1 MIWSVWLLF
10 SVHFLHSFIVYDH
23 LWCLVLHL
31 LKLRLIWV
39 IIAFK
44 ASTTAALWHTISSI
58 LWQNHGLER
67 KRCLFVPIELI
78 LMNLTMLD
86 ISGVLVGSIA
96 IDDWNLKRGRRGV
109 TLVTKRLLL
118 RRKRR
123 GDHQGI
129 LLLLIG
135 VAVEWSA
142 KNLLLHG
149 MVLLWLLS
157 FCATV
162 LSKSQKL
169 FLFFNSLE

>member
-86 ISGVLVGSIA
+86 ISGVLGNIA
-96 IDDWNLKRGRRGV
+96 IDDWHLKRERRGV

-129 LLLLIG
+129 LLLIG